1 MKIRPKRVGPYC
13 KMEVQAEE
21 KGKFP
26 LHSGKPRDTFWCGV
40 SQGWEV
46 AVESLGE

>member
-21 KGKFP
+21 KGKFS
-26 LHSGKPRDTFWCGV
+26 LHSGNEGYILVW
-40 SQGWEV
+40 S
-46 AVESLGE
+46 